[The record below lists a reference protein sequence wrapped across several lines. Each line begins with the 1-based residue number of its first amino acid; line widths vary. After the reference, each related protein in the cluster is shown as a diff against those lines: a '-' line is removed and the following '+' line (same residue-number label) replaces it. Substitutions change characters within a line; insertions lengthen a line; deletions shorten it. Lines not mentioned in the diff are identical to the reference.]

1 MVILFIYTATN
12 VTTFVT
18 FGDWTPKWDIWNSE
32 WVYVL
37 RCGIEI
43 YERTLICI
51 YTHTKSLKR
60 EEIKKRDKYL
70 CQVCL
75 KYGRFIYQ
83 DVQVHHIIPINKDY
97 DKRLDSN
104 NLITLC
110 TLHHKD
116 AERGFISVE
125 ELHSLID
132 SPPRVDD

>member
-1 MVILFIYTATN
+1 M
-12 VTTFVT
+12 
-18 FGDWTPKWDIWNSE
+18 
-32 WVYVL
+32 
-37 RCGIEI
+37 
-43 YERTLICI
+43 
-51 YTHTKSLKR
+51 KR
-60 EEIKKRDKYL
+60 EEIKKRDNYL

-75 KYGRFIYQ
+75 KHGRFIYQ

-116 AERGFISVE
+116 AERGIISVE

-132 SPPRVDD
+132 SPRG